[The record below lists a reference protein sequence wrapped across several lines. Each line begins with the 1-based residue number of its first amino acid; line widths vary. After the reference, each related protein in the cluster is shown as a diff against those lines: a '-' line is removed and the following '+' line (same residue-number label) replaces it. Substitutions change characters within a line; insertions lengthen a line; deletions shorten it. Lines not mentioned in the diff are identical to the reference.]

1 MNFPDHSRAGLITSA
16 VTATGALFFGDSL
29 GAGFETWA
37 QTKQSFLLGLLVYI
51 GSVFPDLD
59 TESIPS
65 RWAARIGLV
74 FFCIMAYLN
83 KPWPSAIAGALFFL
97 VKADKHRGFTHKYWF
112 IAAFII
118 YGLYY
123 HQYLACAFGLGL
135 LVHFRIDRISPF
147 EWKNW
152 K

>member
-1 MNFPDHSRAGLITSA
+1 MNFPEHSRAGLKVSA
-16 VTATGALFFGDSL
+16 VTIGGCLFFGDSI
-29 GAGFETWA
+29 GAGLETWI
-37 QTKQSFLLGLLVYI
+37 QVKQSFVLGCFVYA

-83 KPWPSAIAGALFFL
+83 KPWPAAIAGALFFL

-112 IAAFII
+112 IAAFIA
-118 YGLYY
+118 YGLIYDKFY
-123 HQYLACAFGLGL
+123 ACAFGIGL
-135 LVHFRIDRISPF
+135 LVHFRVDRISPF
-147 EWKNW
+147 ELKNW

>member
-1 MNFPDHSRAGLITSA
+1 MNFSDHSRAGLITSA
-16 VTATGALFFGDSL
+16 VTITGSLFFGQHLEQAILL
-29 GAGFETWA
+29 GAF
-37 QTKQSFLLGLLVYI
+37 VYI
-51 GSVFPDLD
+51 GSIFPDLD

-83 KPWPSAIAGALFFL
+83 KPWPAAIAGALFFL

-112 IAAFII
+112 ITAFIV

-123 HQYLACAFGLGL
+123 HQYLACAFAIGL
-135 LVHFRIDRISPF
+135 LVHFRVDRISPF
-147 EWKNW
+147 ELKNLW
-152 K
+152 